1 MISDQQRADR
11 QSEDTETTTDR
22 IGARGIWLMCVACG
36 ALSVVA
42 GAMTALNVALP
53 EIGPSIG
60 ASSTQM
66 TWLVDAYTV
75 ALAALLLPCGALGD
89 RYGRRGL
96 LVVGLAVFAIA
107 SLPPLWIDDPL
118 IVIASRALA
127 GVAAAMIM
135 PATLSLLTS
144 ELPESRR
151 PLAVAIWAGVAGAGS
166 IGGFFVSGFL
176 LEWFTWRSIFVTFAA
191 VTALLAVASCTIATS
206 RDDEPRRFDFPG
218 ALLSTSAVF
227 LFVLGLLESPSRGWD
242 DALVI
247 GALAAGLALAV
258 VFAFVEY
265 RRDAPLLDVRL
276 FSNRAFSAGAFTI
289 LVQFFASLGLFFVVL
304 QRLQLD
310 FGMSP
315 LMAATAMLPL
325 IAVIMV
331 LSPIGG
337 WLAVR
342 YSLRTILVLGVG
354 LTGVALILMGVL
366 DYSSYLSLLPLLLLG
381 SAGQGFATAPP
392 TTAIMAN
399 TPSANQGVGSAV
411 NDTFREVGAAI
422 GIALAGSIVAAGYT
436 RNIAPIADKV
446 TATTGST
453 ELGDHI
459 SRSLAEALH
468 ALDALVTQYPAQA
481 GALGQVA
488 EQARHAFV
496 APLNTA
502 CIVMGVVILV
512 GAAILAFLSPDAMTP
527 AADEPA
533 TEPEREPAAR

>member
-11 QSEDTETTTDR
+11 QSEGTETTKDR

-96 LVVGLAVFAIA
+96 LVVGLVVFAIA
-107 SLPPLWIDDPL
+107 SLPPLWIDDPM

-191 VTALLAVASCTIATS
+191 VTFVLAVASCTIATS

-242 DALVI
+242 DAIVI
-247 GALAAGLALAV
+247 GALAAGLVLAV

-422 GIALAGSIVAAGYT
+422 GIALAGSIVAAGYS

-446 TATTGST
+446 AATTGSA

-488 EQARHAFV
+488 DQARHAFV

-512 GAAILAFLSPDAMTP
+512 GAAVLAFLSPDAMTP

-533 TEPEREPAAR
+533 AEPERQPAAR

>member
-1 MISDQQRADR
+1 MISDESVDQPG
-11 QSEDTETTTDR
+11 STTSGDR

-96 LVVGLAVFAIA
+96 LVVGLAVFAVA
-107 SLPPLWIDDPL
+107 SLPPLWVDDPTV
-118 IVIASRALA
+118 VIASRALA

-135 PATLSLLTS
+135 PSTLSLLTS

-176 LEWFTWRSIFVTFAA
+176 LEWFTWRSIFITFAV
-191 VTALLAVASCTIATS
+191 VTAVLAVASCTIATS
-206 RDDEPRRFDFPG
+206 RDDEPKRFDVPG
-218 ALLSTSAVF
+218 ALLSTAAVF

-247 GALAAGLALAV
+247 GALIAGVALAV
-258 VFAFVEY
+258 LFGFVEY
-265 RRDAPLLDVRL
+265 RRDTPLLDVRL

-331 LSPIGG
+331 LSPVGG

-436 RNIAPIADKV
+436 RNIAPIADQV
-446 TATTGST
+446 TATTGSA
-453 ELGDHI
+453 EFGERI

-468 ALDALVTQYPAQA
+468 ALDALVTRYPEQA
-481 GALGQVA
+481 GALGHVA
-488 EQARHAFV
+488 DQAKDAFV

-512 GAAILAFLSPDAMTP
+512 GAVVLVFLSPDAMTP
-527 AADEPA
+527 AGSPA
-533 TEPEREPAAR
+533 AEPEHEPAAG